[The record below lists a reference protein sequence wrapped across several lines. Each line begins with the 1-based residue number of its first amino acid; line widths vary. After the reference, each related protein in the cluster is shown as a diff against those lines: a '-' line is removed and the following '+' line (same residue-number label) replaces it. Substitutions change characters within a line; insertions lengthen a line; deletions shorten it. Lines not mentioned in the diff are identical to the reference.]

1 MKTISF
7 ILKVISFVV
16 LLFIWIFTIVNFR
29 NLQETIP
36 IHYNL
41 DGTPDGFGSRST
53 IWFETGLT
61 SVLFLFL
68 IYVSKKTNFPLL
80 NIPQNIKDNPI
91 LTEFVVSVLL
101 LIIMLIFADI
111 NYESIQNA
119 LGKTK
124 GLSSTMNYS
133 LGLVFIFV
141 AGLLVYSYKI
151 SKRQNLQG

>member
-7 ILKVISFVV
+7 ALKIISF
-16 LLFIWIFTIVNFR
+16 LLLIFIWIFTILNFK
-29 NLQETIP
+29 NLPETIP
-36 IHYNL
+36 IHYSF

-53 IWFETGLT
+53 IWCETGLAT
-61 SVLFLFL
+61 ILLLFL
-68 IYVSKKTNFPLL
+68 IYVSKKPNFPLL

-124 GLSSTMNYS
+124 GLSSTMNYL
-133 LGLVFIFV
+133 LGLAFIFV

>member
-1 MKTISF
+1 M
-7 ILKVISFVV
+7 KVISFV
-16 LLFIWIFTIVNFR
+16 LKIISFLILIFIWIFTIVNFKK
-29 NLQETIP
+29 LPEIVP

-41 DGTPDGFGSRST
+41 DGIPDGFGSRGT

-61 SVLFLFL
+61 TVLFLFL
-68 IYVSKKTNFPLL
+68 MYVSKKPDFPLL

-119 LGKTK
+119 LGKTN
-124 GLSSTMNYS
+124 GLGSMMHYL

-141 AGLLVYSYKI
+141 VGLLIYSYKI
-151 SKRQNLQG
+151 SKRQKLQG